1 MNFVKLT
8 DKDTGENVYVRSEDI
23 VIVVPLTEDIL
34 HQGDF
39 DYDRKKDSYNK
50 DIIFSGIQTKYGI
63 IHVKETTDEII
74 ELI

>member
-8 DKDTGENVYVRSEDI
+8 DKDTGGNVFVRSEDI
-23 VIVVPLTEDIL
+23 VIVIPLTEDIL
-34 HQGDF
+34 HKGDF

-50 DIIFSGIQTKYGI
+50 DIIFSVIQTKYGI

>member
-8 DKDTGENVYVRSEDI
+8 DKETGKNVFVRSEDI

-34 HQGDF
+34 HKGDF
-39 DYDRKKDSYNK
+39 DYDRKKESYNK
-50 DIIFSGIQTKYGI
+50 DIIFSGIQTKHGI
-63 IHVKETTDEII
+63 IHVRETTDEIM

>member
-8 DKDTGENVYVRSEDI
+8 DKNTGENVYVRSEDI

>member
-63 IHVKETTDEII
+63 IHVRETTDEIM

>member
-50 DIIFSGIQTKYGI
+50 DIIFSGIQTKHGI
-63 IHVKETTDEII
+63 IHVRETTDEIM

>member
-39 DYDRKKDSYNK
+39 DYDRKKDGYNK
-50 DIIFSGIQTKYGI
+50 DIIFSGVQTKYGI